1 MISCEN
7 TLDTWDE
14 NDDDDDKDCTPANDH
29 HLTST
34 TILSSYRYIDR

>member
-7 TLDTWDE
+7 TLETWDE
-14 NDDDDDKDCTPANDH
+14 NDDDDKDCTPANDH

-34 TILSSYRYIDR
+34 AILSSYR